1 MKYKKRMVSPC
12 CFEKRLSLTIH
23 NTVDQNNNVIPCFER
38 LLSIRPFVSIPS
50 LMLSVGATALREDE
64 GLLPSRKSLKRLL
77 NAVVSS
83 GEKLLNQRDRHL
95 GDSPLPV
102 TGATPVSVHPYYPPL
117 APAR

>member
-1 MKYKKRMVSPC
+1 MKYKNRMVLPC
-12 CFEKRLSLTIH
+12 CFEKRLSLTKH
-23 NTVDQNNNVIPCFER
+23 NTVHRNNNVILCSER
-38 LLSIRPFVSIPS
+38 LLSIRLFVSIPS

-83 GEKLLNQRDRHL
+83 REKLLNQRDRHL

-117 APAR
+117 TPAR